1 MAGVTRCGVS
11 VEPRGGGWGMRGRL
25 PRRRRWITRTKMV
38 PVVKGPAAPI
48 GASVSGVS
56 FIEFRHEGRSR
67 RAFRDFP
74 CRRPGLETR
83 LGGQKLTSADA
94 TSRLASARVRDSVAS
109 HGCELG
115 TTRTFD
121 RALGHTAL
129 SRSTDHRP
137 PTERPAS
144 PLLRCSAY
152 SSASGYSRRWFSR
165 SPSPRR
171 TRVPPPRAPPRS
183 PRRTARSSARV
194 RPRRSEGASSR
205 LPRKDC
211 STYSA
216 SKWAV
221 GGGAQRPSAAARH
234 HAARARV
241 RRSRG

>member
-11 VEPRGGGWGMRGRL
+11 VEPRGGVWGMRGR
-25 PRRRRWITRTKMV
+25 RRRWIGRKSCQLSRARFRADRRV
-38 PVVKGPAAPI
+38 SFGRFVHRVSSRGSFEAR
-48 GASVSGVS
+48 VSGLPVPPPGPRNAARWS
-56 FIEFRHEGRSR
+56 EAHVGRHS
-67 RAFRDFP
+67 P
-74 CRRPGLETR
+74 
-83 LGGQKLTSADA
+83 
-94 TSRLASARVRDSVAS
+94 SRLASARVRDSVAS

-183 PRRTARSSARV
+183 PRHTARSSARV

-221 GGGAQRPSAAARH
+221 GGGARRPSAAARH